1 LVFLPP
7 YSPEFNLIE
16 MAFAKVKSVLR
27 RHFNGESHG
36 VSNISDACYTIALDD
51 AVEYFREAGYM

>member
-7 YSPEFNLIE
+7 YSPDLNLIE

-27 RHFNGESHG
+27 RHFNGESHS
-36 VSNISDACYTIALDD
+36 VSDISDACYTITPED
-51 AVEYFREAGYM
+51 AVGYFREAGYM